1 MERANRLSVV
11 LSFGFIVIL
20 VAVVSAWAHRAQ
32 NNRTLRIALYAVTGT
47 LSIVMLLVGVTSM
60 VVNINGS
67 RGTVTAN
74 SILIVATAA
83 AIGLPLLR
91 PLRVALST
99 LMPFDPGSTPDMMG
113 LSVLLATAI
122 FFGGTSL
129 QTGAKVDVSSVSATE
144 LVTQAFALVFIAYF
158 GVGFLMTRDF
168 RGATDRLGLQSIT
181 LQQLT
186 RAVLLVIALF
196 VVTIVSSLLTLA
208 FQPQFEKQIQQNLGT
223 MTQNL
228 SSFGGALI
236 LGISAGVGEEILFR
250 GAVQP
255 RYGIVFTSLVFASL
269 HVQYGISLTILG
281 IFLVSVML
289 GIERKRANTT
299 AALVTHVLY
308 DVLAVMLPILLRGS

>member
-1 MERANRLSVV
+1 MSVV
-11 LSFGFIVIL
+11 LGFGFIVLL

-32 NNRTLRIALYAVTGT
+32 DNRTLRIALYIIAAMVSAVTMLIGVVTMVVNVTGT
-47 LSIVMLLVGVTSM
+47 
-60 VVNINGS
+60 
-67 RGTVTAN
+67 RGTITAN

-83 AIGLPLLR
+83 AMGLPLIR
-91 PLRVALST
+91 PVRATLSSV
-99 LMPFDPGSTPDMMG
+99 MPFDPDSPADTIG

-129 QTGAKVDVSSVSATE
+129 QSGANVDVSSVSVAQ

-158 GVGFLMTRDF
+158 GVGLLVTRGF
-168 RGATDRLGLQSIT
+168 RNATDRLGLRSIT
-181 LQQLT
+181 LSQSL
-186 RAVLLVIALF
+186 RAVALVLLLF
-196 VVTIVSSLLTLA
+196 AVTIISSLLTLA
-208 FQPQFEKQIQQNLGT
+208 FQPQFEKQIQENLGT

-255 RYGIVFTSLVFASL
+255 RYGIIFTSLVFASL

-281 IFLVSVML
+281 IFLVSVVL
-289 GIERKRANTT
+289 GLERKRANTT
-299 AALVTHVLY
+299 ASLLTHVVY